1 MEEGKKSPKHRLHLP
16 GTWANLILFS
26 IISATD
32 RRARPRIMEPFMGK
46 LLCLESRT
54 WRQLPVAKQAN
65 KINFLP
71 AVAQC
76 DATINYLQ
84 THSESIEAACVL
96 RAEAGTFS

>member
-1 MEEGKKSPKHRLHLP
+1 MEEGRHLLNTGCIP
-16 GTWANLILFS
+16 QDHGLVFFN

-32 RRARPRIMEPFMGK
+32 RRAGPRILGPFMAK

-54 WRQLPVAKQAN
+54 WETIAYCKAGKQDQ
-65 KINFLP
+65 LP

-84 THSESIEAACVL
+84 TLSESFEADCL
-96 RAEAGTFS
+96 CSS